1 MGIMAERIEGVKNRA
16 KRSPLS
22 KQPSIIGA
30 RTSKAGYTS
39 AYMDRE
45 LVISLLLGFVFS
57 VIITALAYRRGSLSQ
72 SGAVGALIVGTL
84 IFGLGGWVWGVVLGV
99 FFVSSS
105 LLSHFKEREKAAVA
119 EKFEKGHR
127 RDIGQVFANG
137 GLGALIA
144 VLSAVVPESAGM
156 AGSWFFLFIGVMATV
171 TADTWAT
178 ELGTLSKAAP
188 RLITSG
194 RVVEV
199 GTSGGV
205 SALGTGVSFVGGLL
219 IGLTAGL
226 LAPLAGLL
234 PWSAALAVG
243 LIGAISGAAGSLIDS
258 LMGATIQQIY
268 YCDTCQKE
276 TERKVHR
283 CGTTTRPLRGWSWMN
298 NDLVNLISSLGG
310 GLVAVVAALLL

>member
-1 MGIMAERIEGVKNRA
+1 LI
-16 KRSPLS
+16 S
-22 KQPSIIGA
+22 A
-30 RTSKAGYTS
+30 RTARADKLRD
-39 AYMDRE
+39 YMDRE
-45 LVISLLLGFVFS
+45 LLSSLLLGLLFS
-57 VIITALAYRRGSLSQ
+57 LIITFLAYRRGSLSQ
-72 SGAVGALIVGTL
+72 SGAAGALVVGTL

-105 LLSHFKEREKAAVA
+105 FLSHFKEREKAAVA

-127 RDIGQVFANG
+127 RDMGQVIANG

-144 VLSAVVPESAGM
+144 LVSVLVPESAVPS
-156 AGSWFFLFIGVMATV
+156 ATWFYLFIGVMATV

-205 SALGTGVSFVGGLL
+205 SALGTGVSFAGGLL

-234 PWSAALAVG
+234 PWSAVVPVAVA
-243 LIGAISGAAGSLIDS
+243 GAISGATGSLIDS
-258 LMGATIQQIY
+258 L
-268 YCDTCQKE
+268 
-276 TERKVHR
+276 
-283 CGTTTRPLRGWSWMN
+283 
-298 NDLVNLISSLGG
+298 LG
-310 GLVAVVAALLL
+310 